1 MKENHSMSTVKEAT
15 HFTEQHLKD
24 LLQHLQTK
32 GTEDTN
38 LTSAQLVEEIASAF
52 KPFVNRK
59 EV

>member
-1 MKENHSMSTVKEAT
+1 MSTLKEAT
-15 HFTEQHLKD
+15 NFTEQHLKD

-52 KPFVNRK
+52 KPFINRE